1 MKSFTQDM
9 TLSPETLAE
18 ARGWVAAHV
27 KECAVRHQV
36 DLSSAEFA
44 VGEILQNII
53 RYAYEGAGPITLRV
67 TDLDEAV
74 GITVFDKASPSEPD
88 TWVTDKPSVDGG
100 LGLSV
105 VKNAVDAYSFRPL
118 LSGNRA
124 SIYFF
129 PGQPGFEEAPLRWA
143 GELLEARASG
153 ETIQNWIDICASGGL
168 VESRIIEALKICN
181 DALISHEQNQATIPR
196 YHNTAHFLDV
206 FISTMHWLES
216 QQDESVPAGEL
227 LITALMH
234 DYRHPGQL
242 KYLERVGRSVES
254 VSAELFQELFLGKS
268 LLCAD
273 EIELVSQLI
282 LDTEPG
288 PLTRSSTQWSQL
300 FNAFDVSA
308 SMIPWFGTRLT
319 QRLIEEQKLSVN
331 AESLYPSFLKSRSGQ
346 QIPQIGELFNPWYF
360 YALGRVVERL
370 L

>member
-1 MKSFTQDM
+1 MNSFSQDM
-9 TLSPETLAE
+9 MLSPETLAE
-18 ARGWVAAHV
+18 ARAWVAAYV
-27 KECAVRHQV
+27 KECEVRDQV
-36 DLSSAEFA
+36 DLSSAEIA

-53 RYAYEGAGPITLRV
+53 RYAYEGTGPITLRV

-74 GITVFDKASPSEPD
+74 GITVFDRASPSEPD

-105 VKNAVDAYSFRPL
+105 IKNAVDAYSFRPL

-129 PGQPGFEEAPLRWA
+129 PGQPGFEEASLKWA
-143 GELLEARASG
+143 GELLEVRASG
-153 ETIQNWIDICASGGL
+153 ETIQDWIDICASSGL

-181 DALISHEQNQATIPR
+181 DALISYEQNQASVPQ

-206 FISTMHWLES
+206 FISTMHWLEV
-216 QQDESVPAGEL
+216 QQDGSVPAAEL
-227 LITALMH
+227 LVTALMH

-242 KYLERVGRSVES
+242 VGLERVGRSVEL
-254 VSAELFQELFLGKS
+254 VSAELFQELFLGSS

-288 PLTRSSTQWSQL
+288 RFTRPSTQWSEL
-300 FNAFDVSA
+300 FNALDVSP
-308 SMIPWFGTRLT
+308 SMIPWFGAGLT
-319 QRLIEEQKLSVN
+319 QRLIEEQKLSAH

-346 QIPQIGELFNPWYF
+346 QIPRVGGIFYPWYC
-360 YALGRVVERL
+360 YTLGRVVEKL